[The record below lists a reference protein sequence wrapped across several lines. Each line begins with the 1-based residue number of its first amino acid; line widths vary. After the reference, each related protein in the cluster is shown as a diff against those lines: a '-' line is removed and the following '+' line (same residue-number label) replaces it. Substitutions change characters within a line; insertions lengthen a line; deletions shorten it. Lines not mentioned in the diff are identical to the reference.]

1 MYRLKGETSLQ
12 VITTGVVCRDFI
24 GRRHELDFLIEQA
37 LQARPGRGSTLI
49 VQGDAGIGKTRL
61 IAEFADIART
71 HGIVPAIGNC
81 YEFGDPPYAPL
92 LEIAEILGA
101 DDAAAALQAQA
112 VDGDARS
119 GRERTRRF
127 AAFAAGLAAIAKT
140 KTVVAVIE
148 NLHWADIATLELFRS
163 LSGALKAH
171 PCVLVATLRPEDI
184 GTSGRATTA
193 LRAEIERAADATITL
208 QALGPAEMRALLAS
222 ALRDDGRHVSSTVL
236 EKIAE
241 LSDGRPFH
249 AEELLRGMLDYRGT
263 AADAAA
269 AIIPRS
275 LGAAVH
281 DRLASLDESARE
293 ILAFA
298 AVIGRR
304 FGAQFLAELA
314 AKPLAEVL
322 LTLRRARN
330 LQLIVEDPDGDAFFF
345 RHQLTREVVY
355 AEILFAEARTL
366 HRRIVEELAAQAEPD
381 AATVAYH
388 AWRSGDRPA
397 TVRWNEAAGDAA
409 AGISAHTDATR
420 HYERAFN
427 AADAE
432 HVRTRLSQKVAR
444 ALYAEGDLE
453 GAARWFATTVAS
465 ATAAGD
471 LPTAHGAA
479 LDRALALWEHGES
492 EAGIA
497 ASKAVSAALGGD
509 DSPLRF
515 QAETLTASLLTAA
528 YRADEALAHLD
539 AASALKCAPEPAWA
553 LRHRGIRA
561 HTFARLG
568 RLADSQ
574 TDFAFAVAG
583 ARELGDREQL
593 VRALN
598 NWADVRLRIGDLAGA
613 SELYASA
620 LDVARDLRSSRLVA
634 WLIANNAYVA
644 LFTGRLAAARSLLLE
659 FLTIDHDIEVI
670 WIQGHA
676 ILYRLGTLLA
686 DESLLRLASID
697 DALARADAL
706 TDRNALALAAG
717 AALAQ
722 QIVAGDDPTAF
733 AERVVKRIGGTA
745 DVHWFADGVARS
757 VPSVVPAAR
766 ALLVDLAADAH
777 AEAAAAHLALFD
789 ARVALRERRKSDA
802 DRLSHEAAVIFKK
815 LGWAI
820 EEAYAREVRGNVK
833 DAVETFRR
841 CGAVAEVGRL
851 TATDQKQPR
860 RRGETTL
867 TTREREIAG
876 LIGTGKSN
884 REVATALVISERT
897 VETHVASIYQKFGI
911 GNRRQLAALLGDP
924 VTRQ

>member
-1 MYRLKGETSLQ
+1 MLQRRSLEFAILAQHEPDVESDGVDRFGEQRIHGTRSVDEQQLAEAGVAGRAGAQRENQCAAGVDGTSPFAQFARRRQIDRQARHFREQLDVRSQAQPGENRAQRNACGLVAKTKSQLRVRLASSTTLKRMIRAPAASSRSAGETRPANTPSCSDGWELFVGFGLVVTGIGWFRQLFFERTSGHVGVPSHRTGMYRLKGETSLQ

-304 FGAQFLAELA
+304 FGAQFLAEFA

-381 AATVAYH
+381 AATVTSPCMAIG
-388 AWRSGDRPA
+388 RSARNGA
-397 TVRWNEAAGDAA
+397 M
-409 AGISAHTDATR
+409 
-420 HYERAFN
+420 ERSC
-427 AADAE
+427 
-432 HVRTRLSQKVAR
+432 R
-444 ALYAEGDLE
+444 
-453 GAARWFATTVAS
+453 
-465 ATAAGD
+465 
-471 LPTAHGAA
+471 
-479 LDRALALWEHGES
+479 
-492 EAGIA
+492 
-497 ASKAVSAALGGD
+497 
-509 DSPLRF
+509 
-515 QAETLTASLLTAA
+515 
-528 YRADEALAHLD
+528 
-539 AASALKCAPEPAWA
+539 
-553 LRHRGIRA
+553 
-561 HTFARLG
+561 
-568 RLADSQ
+568 
-574 TDFAFAVAG
+574 
-583 ARELGDREQL
+583 
-593 VRALN
+593 
-598 NWADVRLRIGDLAGA
+598 
-613 SELYASA
+613 
-620 LDVARDLRSSRLVA
+620 
-634 WLIANNAYVA
+634 
-644 LFTGRLAAARSLLLE
+644 
-659 FLTIDHDIEVI
+659 
-670 WIQGHA
+670 
-676 ILYRLGTLLA
+676 
-686 DESLLRLASID
+686 
-697 DALARADAL
+697 
-706 TDRNALALAAG
+706 
-717 AALAQ
+717 
-722 QIVAGDDPTAF
+722 
-733 AERVVKRIGGTA
+733 
-745 DVHWFADGVARS
+745 
-757 VPSVVPAAR
+757 
-766 ALLVDLAADAH
+766 
-777 AEAAAAHLALFD
+777 
-789 ARVALRERRKSDA
+789 
-802 DRLSHEAAVIFKK
+802 
-815 LGWAI
+815 
-820 EEAYAREVRGNVK
+820 
-833 DAVETFRR
+833 
-841 CGAVAEVGRL
+841 
-851 TATDQKQPR
+851 
-860 RRGETTL
+860 
-867 TTREREIAG
+867 
-876 LIGTGKSN
+876 
-884 REVATALVISERT
+884 
-897 VETHVASIYQKFGI
+897 
-911 GNRRQLAALLGDP
+911 
-924 VTRQ
+924 